1 MVSILILESIF
12 CIFVCLF
19 LAYLL
24 AFLSFSIFLME
35 LMFLMEYRLAVS
47 LSLC

>member
-19 LAYLL
+19 FAYLL
-24 AFLSFSIFLME
+24 AFLSFSIF
-35 LMFLMEYRLAVS
+35 FDGAYVPNGI
-47 LSLC
+47 